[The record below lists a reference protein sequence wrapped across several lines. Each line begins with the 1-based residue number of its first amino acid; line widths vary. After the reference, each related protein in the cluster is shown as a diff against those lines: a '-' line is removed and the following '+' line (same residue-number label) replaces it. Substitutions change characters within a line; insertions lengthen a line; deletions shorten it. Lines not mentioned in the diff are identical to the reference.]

1 MSTEQFVYQSGNRI
15 KRKNLNAGIV
25 VKYTGGGFTSI
36 PSSGAST
43 KKFLSCMNG
52 TYSWQ
57 DLDTPSALEVVTPND
72 LNVMIAG
79 SADTTRL
86 KNDLFLGGS
95 TSESFSRVQFPEGEN
110 YYIFR
115 QDSTGSVSITP
126 DPIYSK
132 EGLIYAKDNVLN
144 SIAVPTTA
152 GNYYLNKTSN
162 SIQFSSIPNGILV
175 GSDSGITSIS
185 TDLTQGALIVG
196 GVNNSFQTLPTPTSG
211 ARIDLKV
218 SGGYIALEEN
228 RMKIYQHTVDTS
240 TYTYATSA
248 DTQIAGTIVTDRPA
262 DSNIYGIYVDG
273 YFYFEDLTPFE
284 SCSATNAYKIDL
296 RYGSASNSMVVGT
309 MLVGNVAENM
319 LHFHINSY
327 ISGRELSTYYTGNQW
342 FLNSDIPTTTRPT
355 LVRLNLTVIRH

>member
-1 MSTEQFVYQSGNRI
+1 MSTEQFVYQSNNRI
-15 KRKNLNAGIV
+15 KRKELQSGLLVNYSN
-25 VKYTGGGFTSI
+25 GFNVI
-36 PSSGAST
+36 ASNGST
-43 KKFLSCMNG
+43 TRKFLSCLSGN
-52 TYSWQ
+52 YSWM
-57 DLDTPSALEVVTPND
+57 DMETPSTLEVVTPND
-72 LNVMIAG
+72 LHVFEGNAV
-79 SADTTRL
+79 STTRS
-86 KNDLFLGGS
+86 KNDIFLCGS
-95 TSESFSRVQFPEGEN
+95 NPESFSRVPFPEEEN

-132 EGLIYAKDNVLN
+132 EGLVYAKDNVLN
-144 SIAVPTTA
+144 SIAVPTTN

-218 SGGYIALEEN
+218 SGGYIAFEEN

-240 TYTYATSA
+240 TYTYATST

-273 YFYFEDLTPFE
+273 YFYFENLTPFE
-284 SCSATNAYKIDL
+284 SCSATNTYRIDL

-327 ISGRELSTYYTGNQW
+327 MSGRELSTYYTGNQW

>member
-132 EGLIYAKDNVLN
+132 EGLIYAMDNVLN

-218 SGGYIALEEN
+218 SGGYIAFEEN

-342 FLNSDIPTTTRPT
+342 FLNSDIPTTTRPA